1 LTDRDEVD
9 VVRVTKIASMLE
21 RTTENTPRPPR
32 PGWIG
37 GAFLVPAAAALT
49 GRGVHVSSP

>member
-1 LTDRDEVD
+1 LTDRDEED